1 MKSKQRTTLILVIL
15 ISLFTVNGCNNFGIH
30 GSGIIK
36 DEQRDINDFDAID
49 VGGFY
54 DIEIKCGEK
63 PNLVII
69 GDDNLIPIIKTE
81 VRGNTLH
88 IWNKK
93 NISTRRK
100 IKIKITTGNLTSI
113 NSSGASKIFASNI
126 NSDDFTIDASGA
138 CNLRLSGN
146 TEALTINSSGASNIN
161 AERMKA
167 KKVSVNLSGASH
179 ATVYSSDE
187 LRAEIS
193 GIGVVNYSGNPKII
207 KKRISGL
214 GSINQN

>member
-1 MKSKQRTTLILVIL
+1 MKPKQTMIFILFI
-15 ISLFTVNGCNNFGIH
+15 IIASFNTIGCNNFGIH

-36 DEQRDINDFDAID
+36 DEQRDISDFDAVE

-54 DIEIKCGEK
+54 DVEIRCGKK

-69 GDDNLIPIIKTE
+69 GDDNLIPLIKTE

-93 NISTRRK
+93 HISPRRK
-100 IKIKITTGNLTSI
+100 IKIQITTENLTDI
-113 NSSGASKIFASNI
+113 NCSGASKIFATNI
-126 NSDDFTIDASGA
+126 NSDDFLVEASGA
-138 CNLRLSGN
+138 CNIRIIGN
-146 TEALTINSSGASNIN
+146 TDELTINSSGASNVN

-167 KKVSVNLSGASH
+167 KVVRVDLNGASH
-179 ATVYSSDE
+179 ATVYSSEE
-187 LRAEIS
+187 LRADIS
-193 GIGVVNYSGNPKII
+193 GVGVVNYSGNPKVI

>member
-1 MKSKQRTTLILVIL
+1 MKPKHRAILFLFIF
-15 ISLFTVNGCNNFGIH
+15 ISLFTTNGCNNFGIH

-36 DEQRDINDFDAID
+36 DEQRDISDFDAID

-113 NSSGASKIFASNI
+113 NSSGASRIFASKI
-126 NSDDFTIDASGA
+126 NSDDFKIDASGA

-146 TEALTINSSGASNIN
+146 TEELTINSSGASNIN

-167 KKVSVNLSGASH
+167 KKVSVDLSGASH

>member
-1 MKSKQRTTLILVIL
+1 MKPKQTTTLILLVL
-15 ISLFTVNGCNNFGIH
+15 ISIFSTTGCNNFGIH
-30 GSGIIK
+30 GNGIIK
-36 DEQRDINDFDAID
+36 DEQRDISDFDAID

-54 DIEIKCGEK
+54 DIEIRCGKK
-63 PNLVII
+63 PNLII
-69 GDDNLIPIIKTE
+69 TGDDNLISLIKTE

-100 IKIKITTGNLTSI
+100 IRIEITTENLTSI
-113 NSSGASKIFASNI
+113 NSSGASKIFATNI
-126 NSDDFTIDASGA
+126 NSNNFTVDASGA
-138 CNLRLSGN
+138 CNLRILGN
-146 TEALTINSSGASNIN
+146 TEELTINSSGASNIN
-161 AERMKA
+161 AEKMKA
-167 KKVSVNLSGASH
+167 KIVRVDLSGASH